1 MIFGLNF
8 TFLSKYWFYYMDGL
22 KVTLQLAFWTLILSS
37 IVGVIMGMIRV
48 QNYKIISTIID
59 WWINFI
65 RGVPIMVQIF
75 IVYYGIATSL
85 PQFWAAVVSL
95 TVNSS
100 VYIAEHTRAGMQA
113 VNKGQMEAARCIGMS
128 KLQANFY
135 IIIPQAIKNV
145 LPSLCNE
152 FILLIKNTSIVSVI
166 ALHELTYTSNSVRAN
181 TFLAFEPLIVTAFI
195 YFVKGE
201 AVVVIGPSGSG
212 KSTLLRCLNLLETPT
227 GGDILFHGQ
236 SILRKDLKLDEYREK
251 FGMVFQLF
259 NLFENL
265 SVLDNVTIGL
275 RKVKKI
281 PKEQAEKKAME
292 LLKQVGLES
301 KADVY
306 PSKLS
311 GGQKQ
316 RVAIART
323 LAMDPEV
330 ILFDEATSALDPE
343 MVGEVLKIMR
353 QLAENGMT
361 MVVVTHEMGFAR
373 EVGTKV
379 LFMDGG
385 NIVEENTPQE
395 FFTNPKS
402 PRLQEFLSKV
412 L

>member
-181 TFLAFEPLIVTAFI
+181 TFLALEPLIVTAFI
-195 YFVKGE
+195 YFV
-201 AVVVIGPSGSG
+201 I
-212 KSTLLRCLNLLETPT
+212 T
-227 GGDILFHGQ
+227 
-236 SILRKDLKLDEYREK
+236 Y
-251 FGMVFQLF
+251 
-259 NLFENL
+259 
-265 SVLDNVTIGL
+265 
-275 RKVKKI
+275 
-281 PKEQAEKKAME
+281 
-292 LLKQVGLES
+292 
-301 KADVY
+301 
-306 PSKLS
+306 
-311 GGQKQ
+311 
-316 RVAIART
+316 
-323 LAMDPEV
+323 
-330 ILFDEATSALDPE
+330 
-343 MVGEVLKIMR
+343 VLKK
-353 QLAENGMT
+353 L
-361 MVVVTHEMGFAR
+361 
-373 EVGTKV
+373 VGI
-379 LFMDGG
+379 L
-385 NIVEENTPQE
+385 ER
-395 FFTNPKS
+395 
-402 PRLQEFLSKV
+402 RLRAHD
-412 L
+412 